1 MYIEQKSYYVY
12 GNKCVVYV
20 KCLLNALCHTRRHGN
35 EIEIPGRLVS
45 EFG

>member
-1 MYIEQKSYYVY
+1 
-12 GNKCVVYV
+12 V

-45 EFG
+45 EFGWGLLKNHPSYAGMHF